1 MENKNIII
9 ISDSTGDTA
18 DQVVHASVTQF
29 KDYENLNINR
39 FFNITSEK
47 EIDKII
53 DSLSGE
59 NLIFTTIVKKDVMD
73 YLLKK
78 AAEKNYDVV
87 DIMKIP
93 MDKTAEFLGQ
103 EPIRESGLS
112 RSLTENYFSSIEAL
126 EFAVKYDD
134 GKDPRGILEADVV
147 LIGVSRT
154 SKTPLSLNLATT
166 KGYKVCNIPLVPE
179 IEVPNQLF
187 EVDKNKVI
195 GLIIDPKKLNEIREQ
210 RLRELGITELGE
222 YCEDKRINQEL
233 DYAIKIMKDI
243 GCEIIDVSNKTIV
256 ETSILVANKIESK
269 KYIRP
274 EK

>member
-18 DQVVHASVTQF
+18 DQVVHASITQF
-29 KDYENLNINR
+29 KDYDKLNVHR
-39 FFNITSEK
+39 FFNVTCER

-53 DSLSGE
+53 ESLKGE
-59 NLIFTTIVKKDVMD
+59 NLIFTTMVKKDVME

-78 AAEKNYDVV
+78 AAEKNYEVV
-87 DIMKIP
+87 DVMEVP

-112 RSLTENYFSSIEAL
+112 RALTENYFSSIEAL

-179 IEVPNQLF
+179 IEAPHQLF
-187 EVDKNKVI
+187 EVDKNKII
-195 GLIIDPKKLNEIREQ
+195 GLIIDPIKLNEIRQE
-210 RLRELGITELGE
+210 RLKELGITELGE

-233 DYAIKIMKDI
+233 EYAIGIMEKI
-243 GCEIIDVSNKTIV
+243 GCEIIDVSSKTIV
-256 ETSILVANKIESK
+256 ETSILVANKIEGK
-269 KYIRP
+269 KYITP
-274 EK
+274 NK